1 MKEGHNVFQALQ
13 LHEKDN
19 VAVAVIDC
27 QGSLTI
33 TVQPPSNQPF
43 FTITTI
49 EDIPFGHKIALQ
61 EINKGDIITKYG
73 RPIGRST
80 APIKIGG
87 LVGVHNIEG
96 LRGRGDLQAAGG
108 ER

>member
-1 MKEGHNVFQALQ
+1 MFQALQ

-27 QGSLTI
+27 QGGLSLT
-33 TVQPPSNQPF
+33 VQAASNQPS

-49 EDIPFGHKIALQ
+49 GNVPFGHKIALQ
-61 EINKGDIITKYG
+61 EINEGDIITKYG
-73 RPIGRST
+73 RPIGRAT
-80 APIKIGG
+80 APIQTGG

-96 LRGRGDLQAAGG
+96 LRGRGDLIAAGG